1 MLIPKSMSGCLFY
14 RHVIMVLVEMGK
26 EKKDRHVPYRDSKL
40 TYLLQVSCQLFEEES
55 PFFI

>member
-40 TYLLQVSCQLFEEES
+40 TYLLQVSCQLLDKGV
-55 PFFI
+55 FFFS